1 MKLDSFIR
9 VLAGTFVVA
18 SVILAYTVSQW
29 WLLLTLFV
37 GLNLF
42 QSGFTGFC
50 PPSIVLRK
58 LGWVDDNNVIHWGGM
73 PKTLPVSS

>member
-1 MKLDSFIR
+1 MKLDSFVRI
-9 VLAGTFVVA
+9 LAGTFVVA
-18 SVILAYTVSQW
+18 SVILAYTVNQW

-50 PPSIVLRK
+50 PPIFVLRK
-58 LGWVDDNNVIHWGGM
+58 LGWVDRDNVIHWGGM
-73 PKTLPVSS
+73 PKAISSS